1 MRTLLLSLTLLSVIL
16 LMVSCGGDAAP
27 DRTLELQNERDSL
40 MVLAANNQ
48 IELERMTSF
57 FDEVAACID
66 SITEQETLLATQID
80 IETHRRY
87 SSREISQRLNQLSEI
102 ITGQRQ
108 RIASIVDSLNN
119 RVDTTR
125 TSGLRSTIS
134 YLTNELA
141 RKEEQIKKLRAE
153 ISGQQRSIS
162 KLSAEIDNLT
172 ETVGDLT
179 IQNSAL
185 TEAVKVQTE
194 IINEGYVLVASKQQL
209 KSMGV
214 IEGGGFLKSSKI
226 KLSNVNI
233 SKCSKLDIAT
243 FRELP
248 IQSRKVKILSP
259 APESSYVINRNGDV
273 SKLVITD
280 ATAFWSL
287 SNILVIQTQ

>member
-1 MRTLLLSLTLLSVIL
+1 MRTLFLSISLLSAIL
-16 LMVSCGGDAAP
+16 LVVSCGGDTTP
-27 DRTLELQNERDSL
+27 DRTIELQNERDSL

-48 IELERMTSF
+48 RELDRMTSF

-66 SITEQETLLATQID
+66 SITEQETLLATQVD

-87 SSREISQRLNQLSEI
+87 SSREIAQRLNQLSEI

-108 RIASIVDSLNN
+108 RIASLVDSLNN

-141 RKEEQIKKLRAE
+141 RKEEQIKRLRAE

-179 IQNSAL
+179 TQNTAL

-214 IEGGGFLKSSKI
+214 VEGGGFLRSSKT
-226 KLSNVNI
+226 KLSNVNT
-233 SKCSKLDIAT
+233 SQCTKVDIAA

-248 IQSRKVKILSP
+248 IQSRKVKVLSP
-259 APESSYVINRNGDV
+259 APESSYTIKHNGNT
-273 SKLVITD
+273 STLVITD

>member
-1 MRTLLLSLTLLSVIL
+1 MRTLFLSLSLLSAMLLV
-16 LMVSCGGDAAP
+16 VSCGGDTTP
-27 DRTLELQNERDSL
+27 DRTIELQNERDSL

-48 IELERMTSF
+48 RELDRMTSF

-66 SITEQETLLATQID
+66 SITEQETLLATQVD
-80 IETHRRY
+80 LETHRRY
-87 SSREISQRLNQLSEI
+87 SSREIAQRLNQLSEI

-108 RIASIVDSLNN
+108 RIASLVDSLNN

-141 RKEEQIKKLRAE
+141 RKEEQIRKLRAE

-162 KLSAEIDNLT
+162 RLSAEIENLN
-172 ETVGDLT
+172 ETVGYLT
-179 IQNSAL
+179 TQNTAL
-185 TEAVKVQTE
+185 TEAVKIQTE
-194 IINEGYVLVASKQQL
+194 IINEGYILVATKQQL

-214 IEGGGFLKSSKI
+214 VEGGGFLKSSKT
-226 KLSNVNI
+226 KLSNVNT
-233 SKCSKLDIAT
+233 SQCTKVDIAV

-259 APESSYVINRNGDV
+259 APQTSYTIKRNGDMSV
-273 SKLVITD
+273 LVITD

>member
-1 MRTLLLSLTLLSVIL
+1 MRTLLLSFTLLSVIL
-16 LMVSCGGDAAP
+16 LVVSCGGDAAS

-108 RIASIVDSLNN
+108 RIASLVDSLNN

>member
-1 MRTLLLSLTLLSVIL
+1 MRTLLLSLTLLFAIL
-16 LMVSCGGDAAP
+16 LVVSCVGDAAP

-108 RIASIVDSLNN
+108 RIASLVDSLNN